1 MTFSGSAPCG
11 RWMRISTLS
20 AVLSS
25 TCLILILPLALA
37 ARIDS
42 MSDSVVTP

>member
-1 MTFSGSAPCG
+1 M
-11 RWMRISTLS
+11 ISTDS
-20 AVLSS
+20 DVLSS

-42 MSDSVVTP
+42 ISEVVVVP